1 MIPGNVTIFSTA
13 PKDVAFWRSS
23 RQSEKASPGV
33 VVTSKERVI
42 TALSRRALPDRPPLQ
57 FDLSRRQI
65 ERFSKVY
72 RLEPDFSP
80 SYYEDLT
87 YRISANELRTR
98 MGSDCVVVGTES
110 AAGYT
115 AVRGPDG
122 SYTNEFGMVMRQ
134 GPIYVDVVG
143 HPLGNLSSAAQV
155 ERFRFP
161 DPHDPRRYV
170 LAERD
175 IAKFREDYFVIGD
188 CEVTIFALARQLM
201 GMEHCLVS
209 LLEEEEYMEPLLQ
222 ECSDW
227 SKGVAGELVSRGVD
241 AIWFGD
247 DFGTQES
254 LIMSPELFR
263 ERFMLL
269 YADLIARVK
278 DQRPQLI
285 VIFHSDG
292 AVAPLLDDFIEIG
305 VDVFNP
311 VQPGVPGHDPGTLK
325 KRFGERLSFFGAIDQ
340 QRLLPRGSPKEIR
353 RDVREKIETLGEGG
367 GYMVAPAHI
376 IQSDTPKEN
385 VEALISGVL
394 EYRY

>member
-1 MIPGNVTIFSTA
+1 
-13 PKDVAFWRSS
+13 
-23 RQSEKASPGV
+23 
-33 VVTSKERVI
+33 
-42 TALSRRALPDRPPLQ
+42 
-57 FDLSRRQI
+57 
-65 ERFSKVY
+65 
-72 RLEPDFSP
+72 
-80 SYYEDLT
+80 
-87 YRISANELRTR
+87 
-98 MGSDCVVVGTES
+98 
-110 AAGYT
+110 
-115 AVRGPDG
+115 
-122 SYTNEFGMVMRQ
+122 
-134 GPIYVDVVG
+134 
-143 HPLGNLSSAAQV
+143 
-155 ERFRFP
+155 
-161 DPHDPRRYV
+161 
-170 LAERD
+170 
-175 IAKFREDYFVIGD
+175 
-188 CEVTIFALARQLM
+188 
-201 GMEHCLVS
+201 
-209 LLEEEEYMEPLLQ
+209 
-222 ECSDW
+222 
-227 SKGVAGELVSRGVD
+227 
-241 AIWFGD
+241 
-247 DFGTQES
+247 
-254 LIMSPELFR
+254 
-263 ERFMLL
+263 MLL